1 MLAEF
6 ILEEGGISVYY
17 RGKKITTQHTML
29 KASQK
34 FAKYLKGQS

>member
-6 ILEEGGISVYY
+6 IEESGGITVYY
-17 RGKKITTQHTML
+17 QGKKITTQSTML